1 MSSHNDIYSNIAQIV
16 VANLQEIG
24 IDVEIEVVEW
34 GIWLDRVYFGRDYA
48 MTTIDLTGRASAFEV
63 LNDYIS
69 TNDSENFFLFKNEEY
84 DKIMAD
90 VLKETDQAKQI
101 EYYHR
106 AQEILAEQAQQCV
119 YCGLSNR
126 LGI

>member
-1 MSSHNDIYSNIAQIV
+1 
-16 VANLQEIG
+16 
-24 IDVEIEVVEW
+24 
-34 GIWLDRVYFGRDYA
+34 
-48 MTTIDLTGRASAFEV
+48 
-63 LNDYIS
+63 
-69 TNDSENFFLFKNEEY
+69 
-84 DKIMAD
+84 MAD

-106 AQEILAEQAQQCV
+106 AQEILAERGNSSV